1 MILRVT
7 YDFGGLCDASFFL
20 LTTLLTTILRILFM
34 VLVNITNRD
43 RWIKSVENF
52 VFEEHCEI
60 RKKWNS

>member
-1 MILRVT
+1 
-7 YDFGGLCDASFFL
+7 
-20 LTTLLTTILRILFM
+20 M
-34 VLVNITNRD
+34 VLVNITDRD